1 MSEVSR
7 NVRYKDRLLLVCAG
21 MGGEEETRSKR
32 GCGEQREK
40 NSKEVLE
47 KQQGMRLI
55 EMKKSAPLVYELAK
69 RYAKKETLIE
79 KSI

>member
-1 MSEVSR
+1 
-7 NVRYKDRLLLVCAG
+7 

-32 GCGEQREK
+32 GCGEK